1 MEELEYPETCVVV
14 SRQFDKTRDLGGHLP
29 KYLVENADLYT
40 FANKSVEERTDE
52 KKEGDRISAVIMDF
66 GSCQ

>member
-14 SRQFDKTRDLGGHLP
+14 SRRFVKTRDLGGHLP

-40 FANKSVEERTDE
+40 FAKKSVEEKSSE
-52 KKEGDRISAVIMDF
+52 KKERDRVSAVIMDF